1 MKKLFFFAVAG
12 GIGFLVDAGML
23 LLLLHFTALD
33 PFSARVIAIASAMV
47 STWMFNRNF
56 TFEKGGRSVAS
67 EGLRYGSVGLSSALL
82 NYAIYAAALILIPDL
97 RPIFAVI
104 IASALATGWSY
115 FGYNKFVYGT
125 KKDQLSDN
133 PLEHH
138 EQSSNSSL

>member
-12 GIGFLVDAGML
+12 GIGFAVDAGML

-33 PFSARVIAIASAMV
+33 PYSARVIAIASAMV

-67 EGLRYGSVGLSSALL
+67 EGLRYGSVGISSALI

-97 RPIFAVI
+97 RPIFAVV
-104 IASALATGWSY
+104 IASAVATGWSY
-115 FGYNKFVYGT
+115 FGYSKFVYGT
-125 KKDQLSDN
+125 KKEQAAKG
-133 PLEHH
+133 PLEPH
-138 EQSSNSSL
+138 EHSSNGSL